1 MAGSVRQRDSVMH
14 PTSPSNEH
22 SDISHRS
29 CPESS
34 TVNSDDAAADDDS
47 HHHQHHHRSTNWWEN
62 FQPGSISNLC
72 SATLGAGALSLP
84 YAISLTGIVIGVV
97 LLMISA
103 YLTIISVDVIIGWTT
118 CGESTGGVSID
129 LLLWAVAYIVAVG
142 DILNEGVQAIGIDS
156 DHGEISR
163 QRIMISFWVLVM
175 FPLSLQ
181 RNVRALE
188 RFSSLGVLS
197 IISLVIAAVI
207 HSLIHSSSFGGDG
220 GTQQIYRT
228 DVNSMLWPNSF
239 WDIIKACPIIIFAFS
254 CQINVC
260 AIYEELTPIDTPC
273 GTSSHAMPMLKSK
286 QVAMHRITTNSVI
299 LCMILYICIG
309 LFGFLDFGHD
319 TADNILNNYCMQYT
333 HDLMIIVP
341 SAFFAVAIVIAFPFN
356 ILPARVTLK
365 LILDRFRKRRRCDRC
380 HRFFSSITCDNCL
393 WPWTGPV
400 EYSRVGSIELDDHS
414 IASDPL
420 LGDDRFGDRPILIP
434 HMSLDAASLVTD
446 NECSPESPPVEHFL
460 LTLLLSGSAL
470 IVALLIPGIS
480 TVFGIMG
487 GTAASVIAFILP
499 GMFLKEATGPIVP
512 RQVGVRPLRVLP
524 LLFTVGGTL
533 SGIMSTGVTIY
544 GLFIPSD
551 GAGVSICGNHTA
563 RTE

>member
-1 MAGSVRQRDSVMH
+1 MSK
-14 PTSPSNEH
+14 
-22 SDISHRS
+22 
-29 CPESS
+29 
-34 TVNSDDAAADDDS
+34 
-47 HHHQHHHRSTNWWEN
+47 
-62 FQPGSISNLC
+62 
-72 SATLGAGALSLP
+72 TLQ
-84 YAISLTGIVIGVV
+84 T
-97 LLMISA
+97 
-103 YLTIISVDVIIGWTT
+103 
-118 CGESTGGVSID
+118 
-129 LLLWAVAYIVAVG
+129 AVAYIVAVG

>member
-1 MAGSVRQRDSVMH
+1 
-14 PTSPSNEH
+14 
-22 SDISHRS
+22 
-29 CPESS
+29 
-34 TVNSDDAAADDDS
+34 
-47 HHHQHHHRSTNWWEN
+47 
-62 FQPGSISNLC
+62 
-72 SATLGAGALSLP
+72 
-84 YAISLTGIVIGVV
+84 
-97 LLMISA
+97 
-103 YLTIISVDVIIGWTT
+103 
-118 CGESTGGVSID
+118 
-129 LLLWAVAYIVAVG
+129 
-142 DILNEGVQAIGIDS
+142 
-156 DHGEISR
+156 
-163 QRIMISFWVLVM
+163 
-175 FPLSLQ
+175 
-181 RNVRALE
+181 
-188 RFSSLGVLS
+188 
-197 IISLVIAAVI
+197 
-207 HSLIHSSSFGGDG
+207 
-220 GTQQIYRT
+220 
-228 DVNSMLWPNSF
+228 
-239 WDIIKACPIIIFAFS
+239 
-254 CQINVC
+254 
-260 AIYEELTPIDTPC
+260 
-273 GTSSHAMPMLKSK
+273 
-286 QVAMHRITTNSVI
+286 
-299 LCMILYICIG
+299 
-309 LFGFLDFGHD
+309 
-319 TADNILNNYCMQYT
+319 
-333 HDLMIIVP
+333 MIIVP

-380 HRFFSSITCDNCL
+380 HRFFSSITCDNCV

-446 NECSPESPPVEHFL
+446 NECSPESPPVEHCL

-524 LLFTVGGTL
+524 LFFTVGGTL
-533 SGIMSTGVTIY
+533 IGIMSTGVTIY

-551 GAGVSICGNHTA
+551 GAGVSICGNHTT